1 MLDAV
6 VVLLPCTSCLRP
18 GFPPGPPGDQSL
30 SLLSDPLACISRL
43 RREHGPLVGLLL
55 GGERVVLVAD
65 PAAAKQVS
73 SVRQCG
79 GCSQA
84 GLHVYFRGMTAGVIW
99 VWGMAW
105 RGVAWSRY
113 FVNDM
118 H

>member
-1 MLDAV
+1 MVHLHGACNDHTSQLTSAVPDPGSWSFPVLDAV
-6 VVLLPCTSCLRP
+6 VALLLCTCLRP

-73 SVRQCG
+73 WHRLSVPTC
-79 GCSQA
+79 A
-84 GLHVYFRGMTAGVIW
+84 
-99 VWGMAW
+99 
-105 RGVAWSRY
+105 
-113 FVNDM
+113 
-118 H
+118 